1 MTQRR
6 RPAPKRATSGFN
18 LKQLPPRWLKLGAVV
33 ALVMV
38 VLGGVLAGRTMLNN
52 PKNLPI
58 SQIDVQGDL
67 KFIKDEEMRK
77 VIEKYT
83 QTNLYL
89 LDAEALEV
97 DLETQPWVRSVTLRK
112 SWPARLVV
120 VVEEQRPLAFWGK
133 ERIMNQF
140 GELFTAELPG
150 ATLPTLYSPEDKGRE
165 MAQRFI
171 TVNEWL
177 RGLPLE
183 LSELTED
190 ASGSWRMKLKGGPEV
205 LIGTEEHER
214 RIARFKVGF
223 QRELASK
230 LGNVRRID
238 LRYTNGFAVE
248 WRQTPLGL
256 RDSAGESR
264 RS

>member
-1 MTQRR
+1 
-6 RPAPKRATSGFN
+6 
-18 LKQLPPRWLKLGAVV
+18 
-33 ALVMV
+33 MV

-112 SWPARLVV
+112 SWPDRLIV

-133 ERIMNQF
+133 R
-140 GELFTAELPG
+140 AD
-150 ATLPTLYSPEDKGRE
+150 Y
-165 MAQRFI
+165 
-171 TVNEWL
+171 
-177 RGLPLE
+177 
-183 LSELTED
+183 
-190 ASGSWRMKLKGGPEV
+190 
-205 LIGTEEHER
+205 
-214 RIARFKVGF
+214 
-223 QRELASK
+223 
-230 LGNVRRID
+230 
-238 LRYTNGFAVE
+238 
-248 WRQTPLGL
+248 
-256 RDSAGESR
+256 ESIW
-264 RS
+264 

>member
-6 RPAPKRATSGFN
+6 HAVAKRTASGIN
-18 LKQLPPRWLKLGAVV
+18 LKQLHPRWLRLATFV
-33 ALVMV
+33 ALLMV
-38 VLGGVLAGRTMLNN
+38 VLGGVSAGRAMLNN

-58 SQIDVQGDL
+58 SQIDIQGDL
-67 KFIKDEEMRK
+67 KFIKDEEIRR

-89 LDAEALEV
+89 LDTEALEV
-97 DLETQPWVRSVTLRK
+97 DLETHPWVRSVILRK
-112 SWPARLVV
+112 SWPDRLVV

-150 ATLPTLYSPEDKGRE
+150 VILPTLYSPEDKGRE

-177 RGLPLE
+177 RDLSLE

-190 ASGSWRMKLKGGPEV
+190 ASGSWRMKIKSGPEV
-205 LIGTEEHER
+205 LVGTEEHER

-223 QRELASK
+223 QRELATK

-238 LRYTNGFAVE
+238 LRYPNGFSVE
-248 WRQTPLGL
+248 WKQTPLSL